1 MLYLVSTPIGNL
13 EDISFRAIS
22 TLKSVH
28 YIFAEDTRKTKKLL
42 NEYKIKTSL
51 MSMHEH
57 NENDAT
63 KKAISILKDDK
74 DIALVSDA
82 GSPMISDPGYIL
94 VRECIKESIAYTFIP
109 GASSVI
115 SSLLMSGLPTS
126 KFMFLGFLPK
136 KNNEKKNLLE
146 KVSHYPH
153 TTIFFESPKRLFK
166 TLTIIK
172 DLSKLKKISICREL
186 TKIHEEVLR
195 GTAEELIKNNNLEN
209 KNLKGEL
216 VIVIEGNSSNNILE
230 SSFIKD
236 EIIKELLRHLS
247 PSKAAKILS
256 GISGINKREIYL
268 RISNL
273 QK

>member
-1 MLYLVSTPIGNL
+1 
-13 EDISFRAIS
+13 
-22 TLKSVH
+22 
-28 YIFAEDTRKTKKLL
+28 
-42 NEYKIKTSL
+42 
-51 MSMHEH
+51 
-57 NENDAT
+57 
-63 KKAISILKDDK
+63 
-74 DIALVSDA
+74 
-82 GSPMISDPGYIL
+82 MISDPGYIL

-216 VIVIEGNSSNNILE
+216 VIVIEGNSRNNILE